1 MNTSSSSSVSART
14 ETTTYSHI
22 EAVPAEMCCAYL
34 YNIKR
39 DINRSTST
47 ANVSHQRR
55 PRGRAGCE
63 FSDGRDF
70 SFGSRVEH
78 TNKSV
83 VHVSISE
90 TDHRH
95 DFFGL
100 TDFATLGD
108 FNCFCQSPTSRRL
121 FYKKKI
127 EIRRTHSNII
137 IVRYG
142 RLVGVCRN
150 VSARPAKQKKELF
163 KDDCLPPIYERK
175 SYHPRFYH
183 VRVNK
188 SCHT

>member
-1 MNTSSSSSVSART
+1 
-14 ETTTYSHI
+14 
-22 EAVPAEMCCAYL
+22 MCCAYL

-39 DINRSTST
+39 DIDCFTST

-63 FSDGRDF
+63 FSDGRDL
-70 SFGSRVEH
+70 SFGGRVEH

-121 FYKKKI
+121 FLRKELKSDALTAQHHYCKVWSSSGCLQKCFCQTRETEKGSI
-127 EIRRTHSNII
+127 Q
-137 IVRYG
+137 G
-142 RLVGVCRN
+142 RLPTSYLRAEKL
-150 VSARPAKQKKELF
+150 SSSI
-163 KDDCLPPIYERK
+163 LPRASQQIF
-175 SYHPRFYH
+175 SYLATAGALIL
-183 VRVNK
+183 VV
-188 SCHT
+188 

>member
-1 MNTSSSSSVSART
+1 MNTSSFSSVSARP

-22 EAVPAEMCCAYL
+22 EAVPAEICCAYL

-39 DINRSTST
+39 DSNCFTST

-70 SFGSRVEH
+70 SFGGRVEH

-95 DFFGL
+95 DFFDEMIL
-100 TDFATLGD
+100 RLLVISIVFA
-108 FNCFCQSPTSRRL
+108 NHQQAAACFMR
-121 FYKKKI
+121 KKI
-127 EIRRTHSNII
+127 EIRRNHSTTSL
-137 IVRYG
+137 RYG

>member
-1 MNTSSSSSVSART
+1 MNTSSSSSVSAHT

-39 DINRSTST
+39 DINCFTST
-47 ANVSHQRR
+47 ANVSLQRR
-55 PRGRAGCE
+55 PRRL
-63 FSDGRDF
+63 RILRRPRF
-70 SFGSRVEH
+70 SFGGRVEH

-108 FNCFCQSPTSRRL
+108 FNCLCQSPTSRRL
-121 FYKKKI
+121 FYEKKI
-127 EIRRTHSNII
+127 EIRRNHSTTSL
-137 IVRYG
+137 RYG

>member
-1 MNTSSSSSVSART
+1 
-14 ETTTYSHI
+14 
-22 EAVPAEMCCAYL
+22 MCCAYL

-39 DINRSTST
+39 DSNCFTST

-63 FSDGRDF
+63 FSDGRDL
-70 SFGSRVEH
+70 SFGGRVEH

-100 TDFATLGD
+100 NDFATLGD

-121 FYKKKI
+121 FYEKELESDAITAQHHYCKVWSSSGCLQKSFCQTR
-127 EIRRTHSNII
+127 ETEKGII
-137 IVRYG
+137 QG
-142 RLVGVCRN
+142 RLPTSYLRAEKLLSSILPRASQQILPYLATAG
-150 VSARPAKQKKELF
+150 ELI
-163 KDDCLPPIYERK
+163 L
-175 SYHPRFYH
+175 
-183 VRVNK
+183 VV
-188 SCHT
+188 